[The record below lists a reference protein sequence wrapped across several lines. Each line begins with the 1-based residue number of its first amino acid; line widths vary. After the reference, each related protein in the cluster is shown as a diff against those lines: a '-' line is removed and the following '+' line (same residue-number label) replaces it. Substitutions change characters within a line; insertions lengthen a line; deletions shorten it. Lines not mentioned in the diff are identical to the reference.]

1 MSSNR
6 LALSLATATLL
17 VSASGFAAPVGY
29 TVDKDHSKIGFSVRH
44 MMISNVTGNFKD
56 FDGSFTFDAA
66 KDTLIDGKFEA
77 KTASINTDNVKR
89 DEHLK
94 SADFFDAAKYPT
106 ITFTDTKLKKVS
118 KDKYKW
124 SGTLTMHGV
133 SKPVTFDLEKLGT
146 AKDPWGNMRAGF
158 AATTKVKRGEWGLNW
173 NKALETGGLVVSD
186 DVTLDL
192 SVEAVE
198 AKAPGAAAPAA
209 AAATPAAA
217 SATKKK

>member
-1 MSSNR
+1 MSLNR
-6 LALSLATATLL
+6 VAIAAVTLL
-17 VSASGFAAPVGY
+17 VSTSGFAVPVGY

-66 KDTLIDGKFEA
+66 KDTLTDGKFEA

-106 ITFTDTKLKKVS
+106 VTFADTKLKKVS

-133 SKPVTFDLEKLGT
+133 SKPATFDLEKLGT
-146 AKDPWGNMRAGF
+146 VKDPWGNMRAGF
-158 AATTKVKRGEWGLNW
+158 AATTKIKRGEWGLNW
-173 NKALETGGLVVSD
+173 NKALETGGMVVSD

-198 AKAPGAAAPAA
+198 AKAPGAAAAA
-209 AAATPAAA
+209 VAATPAAA
-217 SATKKK
+217 PATKKK